1 MADKSVLSTYKSV
14 AASSTDAHVVDAITG
29 AKIAVVGAVINQG
42 DTTASTVTFNS
53 LPWTNEVQTITVD
66 ATGGTFTI
74 TYSGQTTSATAYN
87 ASASTVQTN
96 LVALSNID
104 SGDVTVTGGPG
115 DAGGTTP
122 YVLTFGG
129 ALAQKDVAAVTTNAG
144 SLTGGAGTAT
154 VATSTAGPVG
164 TALTPAFKAGANGT
178 IALAPGEGA
187 WFRTNAG
194 EGLSVTTG
202 SGSTTGIQVQYV
214 IERA

>member
-154 VATSTAGPVG
+154 VATATAGPVG
-164 TALTPAFKAGANGT
+164 TALTAALKGAANGVVS
-178 IALAPGEGA
+178 LPPGQGA

-202 SGSTTGIQVQYV
+202 AGSTTGIQVQYV